1 MYLAETKYILRI
13 KYLILLEHK
22 LFENRGLFTYSAL
35 CSGHLTQSLVDGRW
49 SSKDLWDDRI
59 TLTTYSGSQN
69 KKWLSELGN
78 RWFWMQQ
85 MLNLIG
91 PRLCHAFSIL
101 KTQCKVWR
109 WSSVADTS
117 ILYSA
122 FLKKITLLENYQNRE
137 RFGCDRSGVEAFTW
151 MNFGSLWSR
160 W

>member
-22 LFENRGLFTYSAL
+22 LFENWGLFTYSAL
-35 CSGHLTQSLVDGRW
+35 CSGHLTQSLVDGWW

-91 PRLCHAFSIL
+91 PGLCHAFSIL

-137 RFGCDRSGVEAFTW
+137 RFGCDRNGMEAFIW